1 MKTNKILLGLIVM
14 LALTSCKDDFLEVT
28 SPTDTFIEEYY
39 TTKVALDE
47 ALVAAYAP
55 LHWYDYGST
64 YQYNALNFI
73 SEFTAAAIPTSRCC
87 S

>member
-1 MKTNKILLGLIVM
+1 MKVMKANKILLGM
-14 LALTSCKDDFLEVT
+14 FAALAMTGCKDSFLEVT
-28 SPTDTFIEEYY
+28 SPTDTFIDEYY
-39 TTKVALDE
+39 TTKTSLDE

-64 YQYNALNFI
+64 
-73 SEFTAAAIPTSRCC
+73 SSRCC